1 MFVHYVLFISP
12 FSSLFSNSLRCLEV
26 KMHDTSLPACIAKF
40 QCHIRRSELFPQ
52 SIRQYVPFHL
62 KTTFLVK
69 HGLEK
74 FLITV
79 TQNAKSGL
87 TSTVEPPLIALS
99 RGTGKCP
106 LNGGWLL
113 NSGSSWISIV
123 VRRHITSSS
132 DCIFLHF
139 FFLENKAKLSESSAL
154 WPPNRGHNNGRT
166 LFGRTKRWRQPP
178 SRRGPPIEV

>member
-1 MFVHYVLFISP
+1 MINLACYLSCTFKLQCFMFVHYVLFISP

-52 SIRQYVPFHL
+52 SIRQYVPFHF

-79 TQNAKSGL
+79 KQNAKSGL

-106 LNGGWLL
+106 LNAVDCL
-113 NSGSSWISIV
+113 IA
-123 VRRHITSSS
+123 VRHG
-132 DCIFLHF
+132 L
-139 FFLENKAKLSESSAL
+139 A
-154 WPPNRGHNNGRT
+154 
-166 LFGRTKRWRQPP
+166 
-178 SRRGPPIEV
+178 